1 MQKLSAKNI
10 YELVSYISENISVYA
25 GKDNNQRILIK
36 PGLKLTHKKTGLNYT
51 IDSVREKDDD
61 SNLLS
66 ITCIREPGIFI
77 TITSKDLKEFERT

>member
-51 IDSVREKDDD
+51 VDSVKKDED

-66 ITCIREPGIFI
+66 ITYTREPGIFI